1 MPLAL
6 IVEDDEDIR
15 LLFSNALESGGFEVV
30 TAASAKEGIRMLDKH
45 TPDIAFIDMNMPE
58 FPGTIVLAH
67 IKATPQL
74 ARTKSV
80 VVTANTRS
88 DSRAEELGADLFL
101 LKPVPIADMLRMAR
115 RLTGMPETGQL
126 D

>member
-6 IVEDDEDIR
+6 VVEDDEDIR
-15 LLFSNALESGGFEVV
+15 ELFSNALESGGFAVV
-30 TAASAKEGIRMLDKH
+30 TAASAKEGIRMLDQH

-58 FPGTIVLAH
+58 YPGSLVLAH
-67 IKATPQL
+67 IKATPKL

-115 RLTGMPETGQL
+115 RLT
-126 D
+126 